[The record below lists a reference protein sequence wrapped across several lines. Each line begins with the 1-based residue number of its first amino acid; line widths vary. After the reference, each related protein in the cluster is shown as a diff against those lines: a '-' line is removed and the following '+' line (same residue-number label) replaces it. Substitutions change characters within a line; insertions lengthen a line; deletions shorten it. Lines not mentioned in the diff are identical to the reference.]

1 MALQVRR
8 AASMGRRE
16 GMIERETKEG
26 VSWCIVISIDLAG
39 DYTGGCNLCDNSLGY
54 TFMTVALFL
63 VYYILLKYFKY
74 KILVYAH
81 QLCVCVYVSIFDDA
95 MCIPYLLMSSKLPQ
109 SLAASFGGSGVSSI
123 LAGSSMML
131 HVGCW
136 LGLKVYKGLRGLA
149 GPPQRRG
156 TNTASCLEVS
166 ASSQVDFCVGLLEF
180 HITVAG
186 FLWSERSQRVQS
198 NVF

>member
-1 MALQVRR
+1 
-8 AASMGRRE
+8 
-16 GMIERETKEG
+16 
-26 VSWCIVISIDLAG
+26 
-39 DYTGGCNLCDNSLGY
+39 
-54 TFMTVALFL
+54 MTVALFL

-131 HVGCW
+131 RVGCW

-149 GPPQRRG
+149 GPPQRQG
-156 TNTASCLEVS
+156 THTASCLEIS
-166 ASSQVDFCVGLLEF
+166 ASSQVDFGVGLLEF